1 MVSERTPASR
11 PERRAWN
18 RHRSLLMANP
28 SQSITAATPRSALVG
43 DLWGAL
49 ASSLVALPASIA
61 FGVAV
66 FAPLGTDAGAGALAG
81 MLGAVALGIVAPLLG
96 GTPRLIS
103 APCAPAVAVMAAFAI
118 QMTAEHPHDPGRIVV
133 LMTLVGL
140 LAALLQLAF
149 GLARLGTFIKYI
161 PYPVV
166 TGYLSG
172 VGLAIFLKQIPVL
185 FGLAKGTA
193 VLHGL
198 GTPSLWQVPS
208 LVVAVATIAVMA
220 LAPRV
225 TRRVPAAILGLL
237 AGVAAYFA
245 LALFRPELLTLAG
258 NRLVIGPIGA
268 DAPSFGAALQSRV
281 AALGSL
287 QASDLRMVLGPALTL
302 AVLLSLDT
310 LKTCVVVDALT
321 GARHESNREL
331 FGQGT
336 ANTVSALIG
345 GMSGAGTSGATL
357 VNLASGGQT
366 RRSGI
371 FEGVAVLVAFLALGG
386 VLGWTPL
393 AALAGILTV
402 VAARMFDWS
411 ALRLARQRSTAL
423 DFFVVAA
430 VIAVAVGVDL
440 ITASAVGVALS
451 ILLFIRNAS
460 RGAIIRRKLYG
471 DKVFSKRR
479 RLPEQARVLAAQGR
493 QTVVVQL
500 TGSLFFGT
508 TDRLRTLLQ
517 DDLDHCRTIILDL
530 RHVDALDLTAA
541 HILEQMQAQLRA
553 RGARMVFCN
562 LPRHLAGQADAAS
575 YLAEVGVIHP
585 QEQGE
590 LFGQISDA
598 LAAAEDRIL
607 AESAVAEDEGEAAL
621 ELPDMEMFRG
631 RRQQTVDDLRQCLET
646 RVVPAGEPVFRQGD
660 AGDEIFFV
668 RKGSVRIQLLV
679 AGKTLHLASVGRA
692 DFFGEI
698 AFLDGGLRSADAVA
712 ECACELYA
720 LSRQRFDAVA
730 QTHPRLGQGVF
741 AALARAL
748 ALRLR
753 AADNEIATLEDA

>member
-1 MVSERTPASR
+1 
-11 PERRAWN
+11 
-18 RHRSLLMANP
+18 MANA
-28 SQSITAATPRSALVG
+28 SQSLTAVSPRWALVG
-43 DLWGAL
+43 DAWGAL

-61 FGVAV
+61 FGVAI
-66 FAPLGTDAGAGALAG
+66 FAPLGIDAGAGAQAG
-81 MLGAVALGIVAPLLG
+81 LLGAVALGIVAPLLG

-103 APCAPAVAVMAAFAI
+103 APCAPAVAVMAAFAV
-118 QMTAEHPHDPGRIVV
+118 QMMATAPPDPARVVV
-133 LMTLVGL
+133 LMTLVAL
-140 LAALLQLAF
+140 LAAMLQLAF
-149 GLARLGTFIKYI
+149 GLARVGTIIKYI

-172 VGLAIFLKQIPVL
+172 VGLVIFLKQLPVL

-198 GTPSLWQVPS
+198 STPSLWQTPS
-208 LVVAVATIAVMA
+208 LVIAAVSIAVMA

-237 AGVAAYFA
+237 AGVAAYFV
-245 LALFRPELLTLAG
+245 LALFRPELLTLTG

-268 DAPSFGAALQSRV
+268 NAPSFGDALQARM

-287 QASDLRMVLGPALTL
+287 RTGDLRLVLGPALTL

-321 GARHESNREL
+321 GARHQSNREL
-331 FGQGT
+331 FGQGM
-336 ANTVSALIG
+336 ANSVSALIG
-345 GMSGAGTSGATL
+345 GVPGAGTSGATL

-371 FEGVAVLVAFLALGG
+371 LEGCTVLVAMLALGG
-386 VLGWTPL
+386 ALGWTPL

-411 ALRLARQRSTAL
+411 AFRLARQRSTAL
-423 DFFVVAA
+423 DFLVVAA

-440 ITASAVGVALS
+440 ISASAVGVALS

-479 RLPEQARVLAAQGR
+479 RLPAEVEVLTAQGR

-508 TDRLRTLLQ
+508 TDRLRTLLEE
-517 DDLDHCRTIILDL
+517 DLDRCGTLIFDL

-541 HILEQMQAQLRA
+541 HILEQMQAQLHA
-553 RGARMVFCN
+553 RGARAVFCN
-562 LPRHLAGQADAAS
+562 LPRQLAGQSDAGS
-575 YLAEVGVIHP
+575 YLAQVGVLHP
-585 QEQGE
+585 DRHDE
-590 LFGQISDA
+590 LYDQLSDA

-607 AESAVAEDEGEAAL
+607 ADAALADAGDEAAL
-621 ELPDMEMFRG
+621 DLLDMAMFRE
-631 RRQQTVDDLRQCLET
+631 RKRQTMEDLRQCVET
-646 RVVPAGEPVFRQGD
+646 RVVPAGEWVFRQGD

-679 AGKTLHLASVGRA
+679 GGRTLHLASVGRA

-698 AFLDGGLRSADAVA
+698 AFLDGGCRSADAVA
-712 ECACELYA
+712 ECACELFV

-730 QTHPRLGQGVF
+730 QAHPRLGQGVF

-753 AADNEIATLEDA
+753 AADGEIATLEDA